1 MPNPPVATIDTLDAE
16 LVGLVQSVPAFGS
29 RGYSIFNVEDFE
41 SKRGRDEL
49 PVVGVAYDGCELAPQ
64 DPNKPNVAPG
74 SHKVA
79 MVVMQFSVIVAIQYR
94 FNGESGESRVTAH
107 ELLGDLRKAILG
119 FKGVNTRPWM
129 FVGEQP
135 LPEPS
140 GDGVVYYAQ
149 VWQTTVPSAGNF
161 NQP

>member
-1 MPNPPVATIDTLDAE
+1 MSNPPLATIDTLDAE
-16 LVGLVQSVPAFGS
+16 LLTLTKSVAAFNNH
-29 RGYSIFNVEDFE
+29 GYSVFSVEDLDTV
-41 SKRGRDEL
+41 RGREDL
-49 PVVGVAYDGCELAPQ
+49 PVVGVAYDGCELTQQ
-64 DPNKPNVAPG
+64 DPNKPNVAAG
-74 SHKVA
+74 AHKVA
-79 MVVMQFSVIVAIQYR
+79 MVTMQFSVIIAIQYR
-94 FNGESGESRVTAH
+94 HAGESGESRVTAH

-119 FKGVNTRPWM
+119 FKGVNSRPWM

-149 VWQTTVPSAGNF
+149 VWQTQVPSAGNF

>member
-1 MPNPPVATIDTLDAE
+1 MANPPIATIDSLDAE
-16 LVGLVQSVPAFGS
+16 LVALVKGVSAFNNH
-29 RGYSIFNVEDFE
+29 GYSVFNVEDLDE
-41 SKRGRDEL
+41 KRGRDVL
-49 PVVGVAYDGCELAPQ
+49 PVVGVAYDGCEIAPQ
-64 DPNKPNVAPG
+64 DPNKPNVSSM

-94 FNGESGESRVTAH
+94 HNGESGESRATAH

-119 FKGVNTRPWM
+119 YKGVNSRPWM

>member
-1 MPNPPVATIDTLDAE
+1 MSNPPIATIDALDAE
-16 LVGLVQSVPAFGS
+16 LLGVVKTVPAFNS
-29 RGYSIFNVEDFE
+29 RGYSVFDVNDLDTI
-41 SKRGRDEL
+41 RGREDL

-64 DPNKPNVAPG
+64 DPNKPNVAAG
-74 SHKVA
+74 SHKVVL
-79 MVVMQFSVIVAIQYR
+79 VVMQFSVIVAIQYR
-94 FNGESGESRVTAH
+94 HTGESGESRATAH

>member
-1 MPNPPVATIDTLDAE
+1 M
-16 LVGLVQSVPAFGS
+16 PAFNR
-29 RGYSIFNVEDFE
+29 RGYSVFDVNDLDSI
-41 SKRGRDEL
+41 RGREDL

-64 DPNKPNVAPG
+64 DPNKPNVAAG
-74 SHKVA
+74 SQKVVL
-79 MVVMQFSVIVAIQYR
+79 VVMQFSVIIAIQYR
-94 FNGESGESRVTAH
+94 HTGESGESRATAH

>member
-1 MPNPPVATIDTLDAE
+1 MSNPPVATIDTLDAE
-16 LVGLVQSVPAFGS
+16 LVTLAKAVAAFS
-29 RGYSIFNVEDFE
+29 NHGYSVFDVEDLD

-49 PVVGVAYDGCELAPQ
+49 PVVGVAYDGCEPAPQ
-64 DPNKPNVAPG
+64 DPNKPNVAAG
-74 SHKVA
+74 SQKVT
-79 MVVMQFSVIVAIQYR
+79 MVVMQFSVIIAIQYR
-94 FNGESGESRVTAH
+94 QNGESGDSRVTAH

>member
-1 MPNPPVATIDTLDAE
+1 MPNPPVATIDALDAE
-16 LVGLVQSVPAFGS
+16 LVSLVKSVTAFGNH
-29 RGYSIFNVEDFE
+29 GYSVFDVNDLDTV
-41 SKRGRDEL
+41 RGRDAL
-49 PVVGVAYDGCELAPQ
+49 PVVGVAYDGCEVAPQ
-64 DPNKPNVAPG
+64 DPNKPNVSSM

-94 FNGESGESRVTAH
+94 HNGESGESRATAH

-119 FKGVNTRPWM
+119 YKGVNSRPWM